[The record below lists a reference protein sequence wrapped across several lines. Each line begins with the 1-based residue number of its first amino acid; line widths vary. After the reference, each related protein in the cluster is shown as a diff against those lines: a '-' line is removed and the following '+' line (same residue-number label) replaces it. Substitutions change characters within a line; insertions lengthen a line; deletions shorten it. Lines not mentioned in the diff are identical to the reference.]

1 MSAIEKIEFNEAL
14 GERYL
19 AYALSTILSRSLPDV
34 RDGLKPVHRRLL
46 YAMHELKLN
55 PQSSF
60 KKSARVVGDVMGK
73 FHPHGDASIYDALV
87 RLAQD
92 FSVRYPLIDGQGNFG
107 NIDGDN
113 PAAMRYTEARLTG
126 IGALLLE
133 GIDEETVDFTKTY
146 DEESEEPLVFPACF
160 PNLLANGSTG
170 IAVGMATSIPPH
182 NLEELCQGMMALLEN
197 PELSDEQLLEYIP
210 GPDFPTGGV
219 LVESRESILQTYT
232 TGRGS
237 FRVRASYIKEELK
250 GGGYQLV
257 VTSIPYMVQK
267 SKLIEKMAQ
276 LLFEKKLPLM
286 SNFMD
291 ESSEDLRIVIEPKS
305 RNIDPEML
313 MESLFKQTE
322 LESRFS
328 LNMNVLS
335 LEKRPEVLSLRT
347 TLSQFLVHRFD
358 ILQKRTQYRLNQII
372 SRLELLDGYLIVYL
386 NLDEVIHIIREHDDP
401 KAELMQRFQLTE
413 NQVEAVLNMR
423 LRSLRKLQEIEIRAE
438 HDKLSKEKEGLD
450 KLLGSDK
457 LQRSYLRKSFESLVK
472 DFGKNTELGKRRTEI
487 STPPKE
493 ITILDIMPIEV
504 EPVTIICSEKG
515 WIRVQKGHVKGE
527 DIKYKEGDAERFV
540 IPCQSHQKILIFTKL
555 GKSYTLTTD
564 KLPGGRSQGDSLR
577 LMVDM
582 EPEDEILFVGAIPL
596 EKADYL
602 LINNKGKGFRIESA
616 NLIAQTRQGKQIFN
630 ISGNTEYVMA
640 CILVEKTHLAMIGT
654 HRKLLIQPIDDIP
667 FLMRGQGVTLHKYK
681 EAEVSD
687 ILLMNAEEGLTY
699 RRGLQVVKEMD
710 LLPWT
715 GKRGAIG
722 KLAPLGFPR
731 SNKFNG

>member
-182 NLEELCQGMMALLEN
+182 NLEELCLGMMALLEN
-197 PELSDEQLLEYIP
+197 PELSEDQLLEYIP
-210 GPDFPTGGV
+210 GPDFPTGGI

-291 ESSEDLRIVIEPKS
+291 ESSEDLRVVIEPKS

-335 LEKRPEVLSLRT
+335 LGKRPEVLSLRT
-347 TLSQFLVHRFD
+347 VLSQFLVHRFD
-358 ILQKRTQYRLNQII
+358 ILQKRTAYRLNQII

-423 LRSLRKLQEIEIRAE
+423 LRSLRKLQEIEIRGE
-438 HDKLSKEKEGLD
+438 HDKLSKEKEGLE

-457 LQRSYLRKSFESLVK
+457 LQRSHLRKSFESLVK

-493 ITILDIMPIEV
+493 ITILDITPIEV

-616 NLIAQTRQGKQIFN
+616 NLMAQTRQGKQIFN

-640 CILVEKTHLAMIGT
+640 CILLEKTHLAMIGT
-654 HRKLLIQPIDDIP
+654 HRKLLIQPVDDIP

-687 ILLMNAEEGLTY
+687 ILLMNAEDGLTY
-699 RRGLQVVKEMD
+699 RRGLQVVKERD
-710 LLPWT
+710 LLSWT